1 MTNNDARYPIGK
13 FERPTNISESQIQH
27 WIQEIKALPAQL
39 KETTQHLT
47 DEQQAYSYRDN
58 GWTIRQLVHHI
69 ADSHMNSFIRFKLA
83 LTEENPTIKPYEEN
97 DWALLEDS
105 KLPIAPSLALIEGLH
120 ERWAYLLESLT
131 AEQWEK
137 QFVHPDSGTILLA
150 ENLSLYAWHGKH
162 HLAHIKLALQRNS

>member
-1 MTNNDARYPIGK
+1 MTNDDARYPIGE
-13 FERPTNISESQIQH
+13 FERPTNISESQIQQ

-47 DEQQAYSYRDN
+47 DEQQALSYREN

-131 AEQWEK
+131 TEQWEK

>member
-1 MTNNDARYPIGK
+1 MTNDDARYPIGE
-13 FERPTNISESQIQH
+13 FGRPTNISESQIQQ

-39 KETTQHLT
+39 KETTQNLT
-47 DEQQAYSYRDN
+47 DKQQAFSYREN

-120 ERWAYLLESLT
+120 ERWAYLLGSLT
-131 AEQWEK
+131 TEQWEK
-137 QFVHPDSGTILLA
+137 QFVHPDSGIIPLTQ
-150 ENLSLYAWHGKH
+150 NLSLYAWHGKH
-162 HLAHIKLALQRNS
+162 HLAHIKLALHRNS